1 MKLSYI
7 FAAILLLTC
16 AGLII
21 KETNNYFKLEQQ
33 PSTIVVQDTT
43 KLDLKKPDLSIR
55 KVIPKKKALGF
66 IQDSISVSPK
76 LSWETEYMSW
86 TYENNTYVGITKTE
100 IINKD
105 PYLMAKKLSDFE
117 VSVDVQGRNFY
128 EGSWSFNKILIHGK
142 MSEGFRAAKLFDEL
156 FYEE

>member
-86 TYENNTYVGITKTE
+86 TYENNTYLGYRDWETDRKSTRLNSSHE
-100 IINKD
+100 I
-105 PYLMAKKLSDFE
+105 PSRMPSSA
-117 VSVDVQGRNFY
+117 
-128 EGSWSFNKILIHGK
+128 
-142 MSEGFRAAKLFDEL
+142 
-156 FYEE
+156 